1 MTDPTR
7 ARQLDELD
15 TVNLCVRILTS
26 ARNELYLNMHF
37 LDLSLHSLGYE
48 ADPAM
53 PTIGTDGFVIRY
65 NPDHLFDLYRRG
77 RVYVN
82 RAYLHM
88 VFHCLFCHMD
98 TRGERAAGYW
108 NLACDIAMEFIIDGL
123 YRKCVHVPSPPFRRD
138 VYLRLQKKLEVLTA
152 EGIYRRLQEME
163 LTEAQYRRMAA
174 EFLVDS
180 HDLWYEEKTRK
191 QAVPRQNRWND
202 NREKLQTRMESMSQ
216 EESQSED
223 EGNLMEQVRAE
234 NREHYDY
241 KRFLRKFAVLKEETR
256 VDDDAFDYAYYTYG
270 MEHYGNMPLIEPL
283 ESKEIFRVE
292 DFVIVVDTSMSCS
305 GELVRRFLDETYA
318 VLSESESYFK
328 KINIHIIQCDDQV
341 RSDERITSREQMEQ
355 YMRDFTIQ
363 GKGGT
368 DFRPAFEYVNGL
380 RARGEFT
387 KLRGLLYFTDGKG
400 IYPVKMP
407 PYDTAFVFIKDQYRD
422 ESVPAW
428 AMKLVLDAEDLAEEK
443 QGAAARKEA
452 APAVTMA

>member
-7 ARQLDELD
+7 ERQLDELD

-37 LDLSLHSLGYE
+37 LDLSLSCLGYE

-53 PTIGTDGFVIRY
+53 SAIGTDGFVIRY
-65 NPDHLFDLYRRG
+65 NPDYLFGLYRRG

-108 NLACDIAMEFIIDGL
+108 NLACDIAMESIIDGL
-123 YRKCVHVPSPPFRRD
+123 YRKCIHVSPSPFRRD
-138 VYLRLQKKLEVLTA
+138 IYLRLQKKLQVLTA
-152 EGIYRRLQEME
+152 EGIYRQLQEME
-163 LTEAQYRRMAA
+163 LTEAQYQRMAD

-180 HDLWYEEKTRK
+180 HDLWYEEKTQK
-191 QAVPRQNRWND
+191 QAVPRQSRWND
-202 NREKLQTRMESMSQ
+202 NREKLQTRMESMSR
-216 EESQSED
+216 EEAQSED
-223 EGNLMEQVRAE
+223 ERSLLEQVRAE
-234 NREHYDY
+234 NRERYDY
-241 KRFLRKFAVLKEETR
+241 KKFLRKFAVLKEETGI
-256 VDDDAFDYAYYTYG
+256 DDDSFDYAYYAYG

-283 ESKEIFRVE
+283 ESREIFRVE
-292 DFVIVVDTSMSCS
+292 DFVIVIDTSMSCS

-341 RSDERITSREQMEQ
+341 RADARITGRGQMEQ
-355 YMRDFTIQ
+355 YMRDLTLQ

-368 DFRPAFEYVNGL
+368 DFRPAFEYVDSL

-407 PYDTAFVFIKDQYRD
+407 SYDTAFIFIKDQYQD

-428 AMKLVLDAEDLAEEK
+428 AMKLVLDAQDLEREG
-443 QGAAARKEA
+443 QGVTARPHSA
-452 APAVTMA
+452 G

>member
-15 TVNLCVRILTS
+15 TVELCVRILSS

-37 LDLSLHSLGYE
+37 LDLSLSCLGYE
-48 ADPAM
+48 ANPAM
-53 PTIGTDGFVIRY
+53 PSIGTDGFVIRY
-65 NPDHLFDLYRRG
+65 NPDHLFGLYRRG

-98 TRGERAAGYW
+98 TRGERAADYW

-123 YRKCVHVPSPPFRRD
+123 YRKCVHVSPSLFRRD
-138 VYLRLQKKLEVLTA
+138 IYLRLKKELQVLTA
-152 EGIYRRLQEME
+152 EGIYRQLQRME
-163 LTEAQYRRMAA
+163 LTEAQYRRMAD

-180 HDLWYEEKTRK
+180 HDLWYEEDTRR
-191 QAVPRQNRWND
+191 QAVPRQSRWND
-202 NREKLQTRMESMSQ
+202 NREKLQTRMEAMSQ
-216 EESQSED
+216 EESRSED
-223 EGNLMEQVRAE
+223 ERSLLEQVRAK
-234 NREHYDY
+234 NRERCDY
-241 KRFLRKFAVLKEETR
+241 KKFLRKFAVLKEEIR
-256 VDDDAFDYAYYTYG
+256 VDDDSFDYAYYTYG

-283 ESKEIFRVE
+283 ESREIFRVE
-292 DFVIVVDTSMSCS
+292 DFVIVIDTSMSCS

-341 RSDERITSREQMEQ
+341 RSDERIASREQMER
-355 YMRDFTIQ
+355 YMRDFTIR

-387 KLRGLLYFTDGKG
+387 KLKGLLYFTDGKG

-407 PYDTAFVFIKDQYRD
+407 PYDTAFIFIKDQFQD

-428 AMKLVLDAEDLAEEK
+428 AMKLVLDAEDLTEEK
-443 QGAAARKEA
+443 PGTAARRET
-452 APAVTMA
+452 APAVMPV